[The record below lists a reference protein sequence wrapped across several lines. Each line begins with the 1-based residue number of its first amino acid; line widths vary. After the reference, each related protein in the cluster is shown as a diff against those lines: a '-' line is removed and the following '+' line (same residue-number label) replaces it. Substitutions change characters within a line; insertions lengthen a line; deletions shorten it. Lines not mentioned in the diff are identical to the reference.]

1 MRANCKCIGI
11 TVAAFG
17 LGIMTAFFLPNPAL
31 IVIEAAVIVSAGFLF
46 IKA

>member
-17 LGIMTAFFLPNPAL
+17 LGIMTAFFMPSPAL
-31 IVIEAAVIVSAGFLF
+31 IVIEAGVIIATGFLF
-46 IKA
+46 IKT